1 MHHHE
6 EVLDE
11 LVGPC
16 QRWVSIEPSLEI
28 LLLKIIEG
36 VLLTDTQPD
45 GRAGRKFLETLILD
59 HGLHLGLLE
68 YLQKPIDGSFRA
80 VVALLFEFTPEG
92 VTIRFSPLAIVR
104 GQRERTGQ
112 KDSACAGY
120 FAYLFQK
127 SALMSALPVL
137 FLCYLFIG

>member
-11 LVGPC
+11 LIGPC

-28 LLLKIIEG
+28 LLLKSIEG
-36 VLLTDTQPD
+36 VWLTDTQPD

-59 HGLHLGLLE
+59 HCLHLGLLE
-68 YLQKPIDGSFRA
+68 CLQKAIDGSFRA

-92 VTIRFSPLAIVR
+92 VTIQFS
-104 GQRERTGQ
+104 
-112 KDSACAGY
+112 
-120 FAYLFQK
+120 
-127 SALMSALPVL
+127 LMPS
-137 FLCYLFIG
+137 